1 MSVRGLGVDL
11 VDVVAFTRQLEE
23 PESSFV
29 DGTFTASE
37 QQDARD
43 SPGDTALALAARF
56 AAKEAFV
63 KAWSVSRIGRAPQL
77 AGPVDLRQIEVVHDP
92 FGRPSLALGGAVA
105 SAVREALG
113 PDTIVHLSLSH
124 DGPGAVAVV
133 LLETP

>member
-11 VDVVAFTRQLEE
+11 VDVAAFTTQLDE
-23 PESSFV
+23 PGSSFA
-29 DGTFTASE
+29 DGTFTAGE
-37 QQDARD
+37 RRDARD

-77 AGPVDLRQIEVVHDP
+77 PGPLDLRQIEVVHDP
-92 FGRPSLALGGAVA
+92 FGRPSLALHGTVA

-113 PDTIVHLSLSH
+113 PDTTVHLSLSH